1 MLDLTNE
8 SKDLELYGNISPVG
22 KKSIWQLS
30 ADSASPAMA
39 EPTSAGAQAATFDPK
54 TSPRTSS
61 NAFFQET
68 FIIFGH
74 LTDQTDQCVR
84 CKFTEHFLQG
94 PTIYPARFPNSIGP
108 GRRSF
113 YCVHCLILVNLLVP
127 WSHPA

>member
-8 SKDLELYGNISPVG
+8 SKDLELYGNISLVG

-39 EPTSAGAQAATFDPK
+39 EPTSAGAQATTFDPK
-54 TSPRTSS
+54 TSPSTSS

-74 LTDQTDQCVR
+74 LTDQCVR

-113 YCVHCLILVNLLVP
+113 YCVRCRILVNLLVP
-127 WSHPA
+127 WSHPP